1 MLPLITTDK
10 LWICSTNLSSIDTEA
25 LVQCLD
31 ANVSQLELYNST
43 VDISALS
50 KYDGRGKCKHIMCWW
65 SSYEKYKTEMRQWA
79 DNIGWMVK
87 ENYTLCYVSCFMYL
101 PPYPP
106 HHNLTVEY

>member
-1 MLPLITTDK
+1 MTSLPRMRLCNIKIRGEEISQLKLPIFTDVVCLESLSGDINQMLPLITTDK

-50 KYDGRGKCKHIMCWW
+50 KYDGRGKCKHT
-65 SSYEKYKTEMRQWA
+65 Y
-79 DNIGWMVK
+79 NV
-87 ENYTLCYVSCFMYL
+87 L
-101 PPYPP
+101 
-106 HHNLTVEY
+106 VEQL